1 MRKNTYEFEIREL
14 LSFSDADVE
23 TTLTKSFL
31 GESSTLSLIISD
43 QIQGIC
49 SYT

>member
-31 GESSTLSLIISD
+31 GDCHTVID
-43 QIQGIC
+43 YQ
-49 SYT
+49 